1 MLLAE
6 TYQWGEYHR
15 AASTASCYFFV
26 PKSCTGS
33 NLGTCSGR
41 YQSILPS
48 LTSFTC
54 SLATR
59 SETIDALK
67 HAINQYA
74 LLGETSLAQ
83 FSPVLSVAAPSP
95 SCDLSYLQSAN
106 LVPALDITLRQGG
119 TIRLLLPLN
128 DSTSLEATLTPEVL
142 SRALSAELLLPAYDT
157 LALDQYN
164 GVYLWEFRLKLLF
177 SAQMAFKVTA
187 SQRIAHV
194 CSARALPDRPTTSKG
209 ASTSFQSLATN
220 STAVSLSYATFVLR
234 VLGVLLCAGYFV
246 LLVADSRSDWRL
258 IQLARQALAAPPP
271 PPSPAE
277 SNHKEQGER
286 AFLHAEGQDQ
296 SQRGTGTGARKG
308 NGEGEGAPTSPPYS
322 APEGLYGAL
331 AEGEQ
336 GVAAFDDLPLRVRAR
351 LIDGWRVLSAVASL
365 VATVPLLMSLSE
377 QYGFLLSATKSRLL
391 GASVWLLYVTLL
403 GFLRYSTRLST
414 AALVLWASFF
424 KVFRVL
430 LSALPVAVGILLA
443 GITSFGE
450 IDENLSSFSEAFFT
464 FFSVI
469 NGDILWQSIDI
480 ADNTTGLNVLGCL
493 FVVGLYVLFAYVV
506 VRVALAIV
514 EGIYYY
520 MRIYTGAKL
529 KRRAFRYSILAGAGP
544 SRARAAAKAVD
555 IRKHTSEILFS
566 DLVDMAAASNN
577 G

>member
-1 MLLAE
+1 
-6 TYQWGEYHR
+6 
-15 AASTASCYFFV
+15 
-26 PKSCTGS
+26 
-33 NLGTCSGR
+33 
-41 YQSILPS
+41 
-48 LTSFTC
+48 
-54 SLATR
+54 
-59 SETIDALK
+59 
-67 HAINQYA
+67 
-74 LLGETSLAQ
+74 
-83 FSPVLSVAAPSP
+83 
-95 SCDLSYLQSAN
+95 
-106 LVPALDITLRQGG
+106 
-119 TIRLLLPLN
+119 
-128 DSTSLEATLTPEVL
+128 
-142 SRALSAELLLPAYDT
+142 
-157 LALDQYN
+157 
-164 GVYLWEFRLKLLF
+164 
-177 SAQMAFKVTA
+177 
-187 SQRIAHV
+187 
-194 CSARALPDRPTTSKG
+194 
-209 ASTSFQSLATN
+209 
-220 STAVSLSYATFVLR
+220 
-234 VLGVLLCAGYFV
+234 
-246 LLVADSRSDWRL
+246 
-258 IQLARQALAAPPP
+258 
-271 PPSPAE
+271 
-277 SNHKEQGER
+277 
-286 AFLHAEGQDQ
+286 
-296 SQRGTGTGARKG
+296 
-308 NGEGEGAPTSPPYS
+308 
-322 APEGLYGAL
+322 
-331 AEGEQ
+331 
-336 GVAAFDDLPLRVRAR
+336 VAAFDDLPLRVRAR

-450 IDENLSSFSEAFFT
+450 IDENFSSFSEAFFT

>member
-1 MLLAE
+1 M
-6 TYQWGEYHR
+6 
-15 AASTASCYFFV
+15 
-26 PKSCTGS
+26 
-33 NLGTCSGR
+33 
-41 YQSILPS
+41 
-48 LTSFTC
+48 
-54 SLATR
+54 
-59 SETIDALK
+59 
-67 HAINQYA
+67 
-74 LLGETSLAQ
+74 
-83 FSPVLSVAAPSP
+83 
-95 SCDLSYLQSAN
+95 
-106 LVPALDITLRQGG
+106 
-119 TIRLLLPLN
+119 RLLLPLN

-142 SRALSAELLLPAYDT
+142 SRALSAELLLPAFDT
-157 LALDQYN
+157 LSLDQYN

-177 SAQMAFKVTA
+177 SAQTAFKVTA

-194 CSARALPDRPTTSKG
+194 CTARTLPDRPTTSKG
-209 ASTSFQSLATN
+209 ASTTFQSLATN

-234 VLGVLLCAGYFV
+234 VLGAILSLGYFV
-246 LLVADSRSDWRL
+246 LLVADSHSDWRL
-258 IQLARQALAAPPP
+258 IQLARHALAVPPS

-277 SNHKEQGER
+277 SNHKGLGPR
-286 AFLHAEGQDQ
+286 GFFHAEGGGQDQ
-296 SQRGTGTGARKG
+296 PQRGA
-308 NGEGEGAPTSPPYS
+308 GEDSSGGPPHPYT
-322 APEGLYGAL
+322 APEGLYGSL
-331 AEGEQ
+331 SEGEQ
-336 GVAAFDDLPLRVRAR
+336 GVAAFDDLPLRVWAR
-351 LIDGWRVLSAVASL
+351 LIDGWRVLSALASL

-377 QYGFLLSATKSRLL
+377 QYGFLLSPTKSRLL

-443 GITSFGE
+443 CITSFGE
-450 IDENLSSFSEAFFT
+450 IDENLSSFADAFFT

-520 MRIYTGAKL
+520 TRIYTGAKL
-529 KRRAFRYSILAGAGP
+529 KRRAFRYSVLAGAGP

-555 IRKHTSEILFS
+555 IRMHASETLFS
-566 DLVDMAAASNN
+566 DLVDMAAAAAAGGNN
-577 G
+577 N

>member
-1 MLLAE
+1 VLLAE